1 MNNTTKAALAALL
14 IAGTAC
20 APGADTQPSADAEL
34 SAVEQRLAIY
44 TEVDLAPDLSG
55 LTDSQ
60 RQVVAILVEAAA
72 ATDEIYWQQAY
83 GDQTS
88 LLATVEDPAT
98 LRFLDIN
105 FGPWD
110 RLDANAPFLDGV
122 GAKPLGAN
130 FYPADITREEL
141 ESAGNDELKSL
152 YTLVRRA
159 EDGTLTAVPYHE
171 AYAEQVEFMA
181 ERLRAAA
188 EVSETPSLKHYLNL
202 RADALL
208 SDDYQVSDFA
218 WMDMKDNTVEV
229 IIGPIETYEDQLL
242 GAKASHEALILIKDQ
257 EWSAR
262 LARYA
267 ALLPSL
273 QTTLPVADAYK
284 AEVPGTEAELNAY
297 DLVFAAGSANEASK
311 SIAVNLPN
319 DEQVQL
325 EKGTRRLQ
333 IKNAMRAKFDAI
345 LAPIAEELITP
356 EQRAH
361 VTFDAFF
368 ANTMFHEVA
377 HGLGIKNT
385 LNDRGTV
392 RHALQ
397 DHASWVEEGK
407 ADILGLHMLT
417 ELHAAGELGDADLM
431 DNYVTFVASIFRS
444 VRFGTTSA
452 HGRAN
457 LVRFSYFM
465 EQGAFHKDASG
476 FYSINFEAM
485 QAAMRGLAERLLTMQ
500 GDGDRD
506 GVQAFWDQWG
516 VVGSDLQAA
525 LDRLSDRD
533 IPVDIVYRQGLDV
546 LGL

>member
-1 MNNTTKAALAALL
+1 MNKNPRIALAAILL
-14 IAGTAC
+14 AGVSC
-20 APGADTQPSADAEL
+20 APAGQSQQVPEAEE
-34 SAVEQRLAIY
+34 SHVQQRLGIY
-44 TEVDLAPDLSG
+44 TEVDLAPDLSA
-55 LTDSQ
+55 LSESQ
-60 RQVVAILVEAAA
+60 REVVAILMDA
-72 ATDEIYWQQAY
+72 ATATNDIYWQQAY
-83 GDQTS
+83 GDKDA
-88 LLATVEDPAT
+88 LFDAVEDDDARR
-98 LRFLDIN
+98 LIEIN

-110 RLDANAPFLDGV
+110 RLDANAAFVDGV
-122 GAKPLGAN
+122 GEKPLGAN
-130 FYPADITREEL
+130 LYPADATREEIQ
-141 ESAGNDELKSL
+141 AAADAELRSL
-152 YTLVRRA
+152 YTLVRRDD
-159 EDGTLTAVPYHE
+159 DGELVAVPYHE
-171 AYAEQVEFMA
+171 AFAEQAEFMA
-181 ERLRAAA
+181 GRLRAAA
-188 EVSETPSLKHYLNL
+188 EVSETESLKHYLNL
-202 RADALL
+202 RAEALL
-208 SDDYQVSDFA
+208 SDDYRASDLA
-218 WMDMKDNTVEV
+218 WMDMKDNTVEI

-242 GAKASHEALILIKDQ
+242 GAKASHEALVLIKDQ

-273 QTTLPVADAYK
+273 QETLPVPDEYK
-284 AEVPGTEAELNAY
+284 AEEPGTDAELNAY

-345 LAPIAEELITP
+345 LAPIAEELIAP

-385 LNDRGTV
+385 LNERGTV
-392 RHALQ
+392 RSALQ
-397 DHASWVEEGK
+397 EHASWVEEGK

-417 ELHAAGELGDADLM
+417 ELHAAGELGEAELM

-465 EQGAFHKDASG
+465 EQGAFQKDAAG
-476 FYSINFEAM
+476 LYSVNFDAM

-516 VVGSDLQAA
+516 VVGPDLQGA

-533 IPVDIVYRQGLDV
+533 IPVDIVYRQGPDV

>member
-1 MNNTTKAALAALL
+1 VT
-14 IAGTAC
+14 
-20 APGADTQPSADAEL
+20 
-34 SAVEQRLAIY
+34 
-44 TEVDLAPDLSG
+44 
-55 LTDSQ
+55 
-60 RQVVAILVEAAA
+60 
-72 ATDEIYWQQAY
+72 
-83 GDQTS
+83 
-88 LLATVEDPAT
+88 
-98 LRFLDIN
+98 
-105 FGPWD
+105 
-110 RLDANAPFLDGV
+110 
-122 GAKPLGAN
+122 
-130 FYPADITREEL
+130 
-141 ESAGNDELKSL
+141 
-152 YTLVRRA
+152 
-159 EDGTLTAVPYHE
+159 
-171 AYAEQVEFMA
+171 
-181 ERLRAAA
+181 
-188 EVSETPSLKHYLNL
+188 ETPSLKHYLNL

-208 SDDYQVSDFA
+208 SDDYQASDFA
-218 WMDMKDNTVEV
+218 WMDMKDNTIEV
-229 IIGPIETYEDQLL
+229 IIGPIETYEDQFL
-242 GAKASHEALILIKDQ
+242 GAKASYEALVLIKDQ

-267 ALLPSL
+267 TLLPSL
-273 QTTLPVADAYK
+273 QKTLPVADEYK

-297 DLVFAAGSANEASK
+297 DLVFAAGAGNEGAK

-325 EKGTRRLQ
+325 AKGTRRLQ

-345 LAPIAEELITP
+345 LGPIAAQLIVP

-361 VTFDAFF
+361 VTFEAFF

-392 RHALQ
+392 RQALQ

-417 ELHAAGELGDADLM
+417 ELHDADELGDADLM

-465 EQGAFHKDASG
+465 EQGAIQRDATG
-476 FYSINFEAM
+476 LYSIDFEAM
-485 QAAMRGLAERLLTMQ
+485 QSAMRGLAERLLTMQ

-506 GVQAFWDQWG
+506 GVQMFWDQWG
-516 VVGSDLQAA
+516 VVGPDLQEA
-525 LDRLSDRD
+525 LDRLSARE

-546 LGL
+546 LGF

>member
-1 MNNTTKAALAALL
+1 MKNISCATLVALL
-14 IAGTAC
+14 VAGTAC
-20 APGADTQPSADAEL
+20 APGADTQQPAGAEE
-34 SAVEQRLAIY
+34 SHVQKRLAIY

-72 ATDEIYWQQAY
+72 ATTDIFWQQAY
-83 GDQTS
+83 GDKES
-88 LLATVEDPAT
+88 LLATIDDPAT
-98 LRFLDIN
+98 HRFLEIN

-130 FYPADITREEL
+130 FYPADITREEI
-141 ESAGNDELKSL
+141 EAAGNDELESL

-159 EDGTLTAVPYHE
+159 GDGTLIAVPYHE
-171 AYAEQVEFMA
+171 AFAEHVDFMA

-188 EVSETPSLKHYLNL
+188 EVTETPSLRHYLNL

-208 SDDYQVSDFA
+208 SDDYQASDFA
-218 WMDMKDNTVEV
+218 WMDMKDNTIEV
-229 IIGPIETYEDQLL
+229 IIGPIETYEDQFL
-242 GAKASHEALILIKDQ
+242 GAKASYEALVLIKDQ

-267 ALLPSL
+267 TLLPSL
-273 QTTLPVADAYK
+273 QKTLPVADEYK

-297 DLVFAAGSANEASK
+297 DLVFAAGAGNEGSK

-325 EKGTRRLQ
+325 AKGTRRLQ

-345 LAPIAEELITP
+345 LEPISAQLIVP

-361 VTFDAFF
+361 VTFEAFF

-417 ELHAAGELGDADLM
+417 ELHDADELGDADLM

-457 LVRFSYFM
+457 LVRFNYFM
-465 EQGAFHKDASG
+465 EQGAFQRDATG
-476 FYSINFEAM
+476 LYSIDFEAM
-485 QAAMRGLAERLLTMQ
+485 QSAMRGLAERLLTMQ
-500 GDGDRD
+500 GNGDRD
-506 GVQAFWDQWG
+506 GVQMFWDQWG
-516 VVGSDLQAA
+516 VVGPDLQEA
-525 LDRLSDRD
+525 LDRLSARN
-533 IPVDIVYRQGLDV
+533 IPIDIVYRQGLDV
-546 LGL
+546 LGY